1 MKKLFP
7 FLLVAVLAT
16 SCVTYRQVS
25 RDANPT
31 WAGCTTTQIIQ
42 AMGSPDRIDS
52 DGAGGAILRYDS
64 QPDYEDPSYD
74 ILNPDPAPDGQRG
87 HAYFYMNPEG
97 VCYQVDSD
105 RALPAPPD
113 KPRSVVVGSIWL
125 DMLVYLP
132 LMLIFLL

>member
-1 MKKLFP
+1 MKKLFLL
-7 FLLVAVLAT
+7 LLVAALAT

-25 RDANPT
+25 REANPT
-31 WAGCTTTQIIQ
+31 WAGRTTTQIIQ

-52 DGAGGAILRYDS
+52 DGAGGAILRYES

-74 ILNPDPAPDGQRG
+74 ILNPEPAPAERG
-87 HAYFYMNPEG
+87 HAYFYMTPEG
-97 VCYQVDSD
+97 VCYHVDSD

-113 KPRSVVVGSIWL
+113 KPRSVIMGSIWL

-132 LMLIFLL
+132 LVLIFLL